1 MNKHATENEVLW
13 DLCHQIINLVKAAK
27 GIKVVDAPNPY
38 SKDERE
44 GKAWQNPNL
53 KSFTDKP

>member
-27 GIKVVDAPNPY
+27 GLKVVYEPNPY

-44 GKAWQNPNL
+44 E
-53 KSFTDKP
+53 